1 MLPPVSAENTRVLP
15 SPRAALWA
23 AVVLGGLALASLP
36 FEDAL
41 LLYTNRVCASSQWLW
56 AFLEEWTPLVLL
68 STALGLGA
76 VLVFFASTRAV
87 RTRGLLLVSLPL
99 CAITIAEVL
108 KQAIARPRP
117 MSAAYDLAA
126 RGLSSAEPLIDG
138 RSFPSGHVVTTAAVL
153 TAFVVLFSAK
163 RAWRWLLL
171 GVPVL
176 MLDRLALARHFPS
189 DVLAAAALAF
199 ATAALLLHILRNGI
213 GEVPARWKLAFAL
226 LLALSNGF
234 AVAKPSRVLDAW
246 GASVEGVSSAPQ
258 WQRLALEPIMGPALA
273 IARVAEPRAF
283 AMALWPWLGVVL
295 LVVALLP
302 ADSLRRRGLR
312 CAGCLLW
319 AALVGTVGYWGLA
332 PGDRWHAT
340 SPGIFVDLHTHG
352 GDAVDGTIS
361 AHALVS
367 RASARGV
374 DALALTHHD
383 AVAGPQKVSEDVAV
397 LSALEWSADVLNKHG
412 VMPHFLVFGESAALS
427 TAAVRAKELAAQD
440 RVRPEEVL
448 AEIRVM
454 KAMDLTVVVA
464 HDVATRS
471 AWSEGGRLLRVPTER
486 EYIDAGVDGFEVL
499 HRAVPTSSRVRAAN
513 ESLAALC
520 RQSGLLALG
529 STDAHG
535 PFAGSPCITFLPGVF
550 SADPQRRAEEVLEHL
565 RTRKAHQALL
575 LAQPSAN
582 FRGGATLP
590 LEVGWDYLR
599 SMPGFARLSWLAWA
613 AVLTWL
619 FSATRRGSEAPAPAS
634 SPR

>member
-1 MLPPVSAENTRVLP
+1 V
-15 SPRAALWA
+15 
-23 AVVLGGLALASLP
+23 P

-41 LLYTNRVCASSQWLW
+41 LLYCNRVCGSSQWLW
-56 AFLEEWTPLVLL
+56 AFLEEWTPLALL

-76 VLVFFASTRAV
+76 VLLFFASTRAV
-87 RTRGLLLVSLPL
+87 RTRGLLLVALPL

-108 KQAIARPRP
+108 KQAIVRPRP

-126 RGLSSAEPLIDG
+126 RGLSSAEPLIDE

-153 TAFVVLFSAK
+153 TAFVVLFSAQ

-199 ATAALLLHILRNGI
+199 ATAAVLLHLLRNGLA
-213 GEVPARWKLAFAL
+213 EVPARWKLP
-226 LLALSNGF
+226 LALVIALGVGF
-234 AVAKPSRVLDAW
+234 AVAKPARVLDSW
-246 GASVEGVSSAPQ
+246 GAPVEGVTCAPQ

-273 IARVAEPRAF
+273 LARVAEPRAL
-283 AMALWPWLGVVL
+283 ATALWPWLGAAL
-295 LVVALLP
+295 LVIALLP
-302 ADSLRRRGLR
+302 APCLRRRALR

-319 AALVGTVGYWGLA
+319 AALVGAAGYWGLA

-340 SPGIFVDLHTHG
+340 RAGIFVDLHTHG
-352 GDAVDGTIS
+352 GDAVDGTIT
-361 AHALVS
+361 AHELVS
-367 RASARGV
+367 RAAARGV
-374 DALALTHHD
+374 EAIALTHHD
-383 AVAGPQKVSEDVAV
+383 AVAGPQQFSENVAV
-397 LSALEWSADVLNKHG
+397 LSGLEWSADVLNRQG
-412 VMPHFLVFGESAALS
+412 VMPHFLVFGEPAALS
-427 TAAVRAKELAAQD
+427 TAAVRAKELAAGE
-440 RVRPEEVL
+440 RVRPEEIL

-471 AWSEGGRLLRVPTER
+471 AWSEGGRVLRLPTER

-499 HRAVPTSSRVRAAN
+499 HRAVPSSKRVRAAN
-513 ESLAALC
+513 ESLASLC
-520 RQSGLLALG
+520 RESRLLALG

-535 PFAGSPCITFLPGVF
+535 PFAGSPCITFLPGDF
-550 SADPQRRAEEVLEHL
+550 SPDPKRRAEEVLEHL

-599 SMPGFARLSWLAWA
+599 TMPGFARLSWLAWA
-613 AVLTWL
+613 ALLTLL
-619 FSATRRGSEAPAPAS
+619 FSATRRGSEAPAQAS